1 MKKQISKY
9 ILILLIIVCLI
20 MLGFLIYL
28 KFFSSTENKQYA
40 ILKSKAEGEMIY
52 LDSTIVELLNKVNN
66 ISYSRYDIT
75 IDQINESQQQS
86 DSESTS
92 GGSGVESSSSE
103 SEGDSSSSSSS
114 GSHSNSEATNESEAR
129 VSRLTQNNSL
139 LNTNYNETNWEE
151 ISFGIENIY
160 TAWPTINLDMKSLN
174 VQEEDITNFTRT
186 LDGVAQAIKAK
197 DKSNTLINLYNLYVM
212 IPKFLSYFS
221 NDEAKLNLY
230 NTKAYVL
237 NAYVSTDKE
246 NWSEM
251 NANISQ
257 AIKTLSKVMEVSNY
271 ENTNLEKSY
280 VLLQDLQKGISLED
294 KEIFYLKYKLAIE
307 ELEIL

>member
-1 MKKQISKY
+1 MIKRQISKY

-28 KFFSSTENKQYA
+28 KFFSSPENKEYS
-40 ILKSKAEGEMIY
+40 ILKSKAEGEIIY
-52 LDSTIVELLNKVNN
+52 LDSTIVGLLNKVNN

-75 IDQINESQQQS
+75 IDQINENQQQS
-86 DSESTS
+86 NSESTS
-92 GGSGVESSSSE
+92 GGSGEEASGKEGNSE
-103 SEGDSSSSSSS
+103 ASSSSS
-114 GSHSNSEATNESEAR
+114 GSNSGSEATNQSEAR
-129 VSRLTQNNSL
+129 ISKLTQTDSL
-139 LNTNYNETNWEE
+139 LNSNYENTNWEE

-160 TAWPTINLDMKSLN
+160 AAWPVINIDMKSLN
-174 VQEEDITNFTRT
+174 VQEEDISNFTIT

-197 DKSNTLINLYNLYVM
+197 DKNNTLINLYNLYVLL
-212 IPKFLSYFS
+212 PKFLSYFS
-221 NDEAKLNLY
+221 NNESVLNLY

-237 NAYVSTDKE
+237 NAYISVDKG

-251 NANISQ
+251 NANINQ
-257 AIKTLSKVMEVSNY
+257 AIKTLSNLMEKSNY
-271 ENTNLEKSY
+271 ENSNLEKSY

>member
-1 MKKQISKY
+1 MKRQISKY
-9 ILILLIIVCLI
+9 VLILLIIVCLI

-28 KFFSSTENKQYA
+28 KFFSSTENKEYS

-52 LDSTIVELLNKVNN
+52 LDSTIIQLLNKVNN

-92 GGSGVESSSSE
+92 GGSGVESSGSE
-103 SEGDSSSSSSS
+103 SEASSSSSSS
-114 GSHSNSEATNESEAR
+114 SSNSSSEATNESEAR
-129 VSRLTQNNSL
+129 ISKLTQNNSL
-139 LNTNYNETNWEE
+139 LNSNYNETNWEE
-151 ISFGIENIY
+151 IAFGIENIY

-174 VQEEDITNFTRT
+174 DQEEDINNFSRT
-186 LDGVAQAIKAK
+186 LDGVAQAIKSE
-197 DKSNTLINLYNLYVM
+197 DKSNTLINLYNLY
-212 IPKFLSYFS
+212 IILPKFLSYFS
-221 NDEAKLNLY
+221 NDDATLNLY

-237 NAYVSTDKE
+237 SAYISADKG

-257 AIKTLSKVMEVSNY
+257 AIKTLSNVMEVSNY
-271 ENTNLEKSY
+271 ENSNLEKSY